1 MDGQNFENQTNVEAE
16 VVETT
21 VVEEATQTT
30 DNYQD
35 YTADVQTQTVVE
47 TTEAPK
53 TSGLAVTS
61 LVLGISAI
69 VFSCCCGLGFVL
81 GIIGIICAI
90 VANKKG
96 KSGVGTA
103 GLICSIIGTV
113 FGLFGLVYW
122 IYCFVIAAN
131 MTPEMLQ
138 EMGYYY

>member
-1 MDGQNFENQTNVEAE
+1 MDGQNFENQTNVEAQE
-16 VVETT
+16 

-35 YTADVQTQTVVE
+35 YTADVQSQPVVE
-47 TTEAPK
+47 PAEPQKAG
-53 TSGLAVTS
+53 GLAVTS

-69 VFSCCCGLGFVL
+69 LFSCCCGLGFIL
-81 GIIGIICAI
+81 GIVGIICA
-90 VANKKG
+90 VAANKKG
-96 KSGVGTA
+96 KSGIGTA

-131 MTPEMLQ
+131 MSPEMLQ
-138 EMGYYY
+138 ELGYYY